1 MKREAL
7 TGSRIRERRVMAG
20 QKQADLAKEIGISAS
35 YLNLIEHN
43 RRRIGGKLL
52 LGIASA
58 LGVEPTALTE
68 GAEAA
73 LISTLREAADDAG
86 LSGPEAAR
94 ADEFAGRFPGWA
106 DVLAS
111 AQRRI
116 ATLERTVETLTD
128 RLAHD
133 PHLAASMHEL
143 LTTAAAIRTTAS
155 ILAET
160 KTLEPEWRDRF
171 HVNIDQD
178 SRRLAQSAQA
188 LVSYLEADPESTP
201 VASSPQEEV
210 EAFLAAHRFRF
221 ATIEV
226 AGQDTGAI
234 EKLTQSAPELQSV
247 AARYIAR
254 NVLHQ
259 VAVDAAAVP
268 IATLTDA
275 IERLGPD
282 PVALGADLH
291 QPVGRVL
298 RRMAAIPDLRA
309 GLLVCDRSG
318 TVIFRKSID
327 GFIVPRFG
335 ACCPLW
341 PLFSVLGHPGLVA
354 RARLAQLDRAP
365 VEFECIATCETQ
377 AASGYNTAPLVQA
390 VMLILPTRDSGPAN
404 ASGLPRLDVGAT
416 CRICPRDAC
425 PARREPSILND
436 GV

>member
-1 MKREAL
+1 MSREAL

-52 LGIASA
+52 LNISAA

-68 GAEAA
+68 GAEVA
-73 LISTLREAADDAG
+73 LISTLREAADEAG
-86 LSGPEAAR
+86 LTGPEVTR

-111 AQRRI
+111 TQRRI
-116 ATLERTVETLTD
+116 ATLVRTIETLTD

-143 LTTAAAIRTTAS
+143 LTTAAAIRSTAS
-155 ILAET
+155 ILADT

-178 SRRLAQSAQA
+178 SRRLADSAQA
-188 LVSYLEADPESTP
+188 LVGYLEADPETTP
-201 VASSPQEEV
+201 AASSPQEEV
-210 EAFLAAHRFRF
+210 EAFLETHRFRF
-221 ATIEV
+221 ATLEA
-226 AGQDTGAI
+226 AGHDDSAI
-234 EKLTQSAPELQSV
+234 DALAQAAPELQSA
-247 AARYIAR
+247 AARHIAR

-259 VAVDAAAVP
+259 VALDADALPITQLAAAVQ
-268 IATLTDA
+268 
-275 IERLGPD
+275 EHGPD
-282 PVALGADLH
+282 PMLLAQH
-291 QPVGRVL
+291 CRQPIGRVL
-298 RRMAAIPDLRA
+298 RRMAAMPELRA

-318 TVIFRKSID
+318 TVIFRKSVD
-327 GFIVPRFG
+327 GFSVPRFG

-341 PLFSVLGHPGLVA
+341 PLFSVLGHPGLVV
-354 RARLAQLDRAP
+354 RDRLEQLGRGHS
-365 VEFECIATCETQ
+365 EFDCIATSEVQ
-377 AASGYNTAPLVQA
+377 SAPGYNMQPLVQS
-390 VMLILPTRDSGPAN
+390 VMLILPAQGPA
-404 ASGLPRLDVGAT
+404 AQKLDVGST
-416 CRICPRDAC
+416 CRVCPREHC
-425 PARREPSILND
+425 PARREPSILNG

>member
-1 MKREAL
+1 MTRDAL

-20 QKQADLAKEIGISAS
+20 QKQADLAKRIGISAS

-52 LGIASA
+52 LNIAGA

-73 LISTLREAADDAG
+73 LIATLREAADDAR
-86 LSGPEAAR
+86 LSGPEVNR

-143 LTTAAAIRTTAS
+143 LTTAAAIRSTAS
-155 ILAET
+155 ILADT

-171 HVNIDQD
+171 HINIDQD
-178 SRRLAQSAQA
+178 SRRLADSAQA
-188 LVSYLEADPESTP
+188 LVGYLEADPEITP
-201 VASSPQEEV
+201 AANSPQEEV
-210 EAFLAAHRFRF
+210 EAFLAAHRYRF
-221 ATIEV
+221 ATLEV
-226 AGQDTGAI
+226 TDGDAGAI
-234 EKLTQSAPELQSV
+234 ETLIQTAPDLQSV
-247 AARYIAR
+247 AARHIAR
-254 NVLHQ
+254 DVLQ
-259 VAVDAAAVP
+259 QIAIDAEALP
-268 IATLTDA
+268 IAGLTQALDQ
-275 IERLGPD
+275 LGPD
-282 PVALGADLH
+282 PVALAALLR
-291 QPVGRVL
+291 QPVARVL
-298 RRMAAIPDLRA
+298 RRMATVPELGA
-309 GLLVCDRSG
+309 GLVVCDRSG
-318 TVIFRKSID
+318 TLIFRKSID
-327 GFIVPRFG
+327 GFVVPRFG

-341 PLFSVLGHPGLVA
+341 PLFSVLGSPGMVQKQ
-354 RARLAQLDRAP
+354 RVTQLGRGYSSFD
-365 VEFECIATCETQ
+365 CYATCEPQ
-377 AASGYNTAPLVQA
+377 NARDYNAMPLLQS
-390 VMLILPTRDSGPAN
+390 VMLILP
-404 ASGLPRLDVGAT
+404 ASPETVAVHDVGAT
-416 CRICPRDAC
+416 CRVCPRTEC

>member
-1 MKREAL
+1 MSREAL

-52 LGIASA
+52 LNIANA

-73 LISTLREAADDAG
+73 LIASLREAADDAG
-86 LSGPEAAR
+86 LSGPEAGR

-143 LTTAAAIRTTAS
+143 LTTAAAIRSTAS
-155 ILAET
+155 ILADT

-178 SRRLAQSAQA
+178 SRRLADSAQA
-188 LVSYLEADPESTP
+188 LVGYLEADPEASS
-201 VASSPQEEV
+201 VANSPQEEV
-210 EAFLAAHRFRF
+210 EAFLAAHRFSF
-221 ATIEV
+221 ATLEV
-226 AGQDTGAI
+226 AGLDAGAI
-234 EKLTQSAPELQSV
+234 EKLTQAAPELQSV
-247 AARYIAR
+247 AGRHIAA
-254 NVLHQ
+254 NVLQQ
-259 VAVDAAAVP
+259 VARDANALSISVLRGALD
-268 IATLTDA
+268 T
-275 IERLGPD
+275 LGPD
-282 PVALGADLH
+282 PVALAMQLD
-291 QPVGRVL
+291 QPVARIL
-298 RRMAAIPDLRA
+298 RRMAALPELGA

-327 GFIVPRFG
+327 GFVVPRFG

-341 PLFSVLGHPGLVA
+341 PLFSVLGQTGVVA
-354 RARLAQLDRAP
+354 RERLHQLGRASS
-365 VEFECIATCETQ
+365 EFDCIATCETLGP
-377 AASGYNTAPLVQA
+377 SSYNTPPLVQA
-390 VMLILPTRDSGPAN
+390 VMLILPARDI
-404 ASGLPRLDVGAT
+404 ASARLDVGAT
-416 CRICPRDAC
+416 CRVCPRDGC
-425 PARREPSILND
+425 PARREPSILYD